1 MESKFIDALKC
12 FLRYPADTMK
22 LMLGSYELET
32 IEAIK
37 KDFPDVEVESLGF
50 YFGVLL
56 AIIFLLLCVIAYTM
70 QVLYNMGMAG

>member
-1 MESKFIDALKC
+1 MGSKFIDALRC

-22 LMLGSYELET
+22 LMLGSYEQET

-37 KDFPDVEVESLGF
+37 RDFPDADAESLGF

-70 QVLYNMGMAG
+70 QVLYNMGIAG

>member
-1 MESKFIDALKC
+1 MGSKFIDALKC

-22 LMLGSYELET
+22 LMLGSYEQET

-37 KDFPDVEVESLGF
+37 KDFPDIDVESLGF

-56 AIIFLLLCVIAYTM
+56 ALIFLLLCVIAYTM

>member
-22 LMLGSYELET
+22 LMLGSYEQET